1 MKQMCLLYFYL
12 KILNELCFDA
22 RIGSIF
28 RFADS
33 QEMEIVVRLP
43 YPRNLLRIRIS
54 TCQIVFSNKSY
65 CMALAVGYWYI

>member
-1 MKQMCLLYFYL
+1 MKQICLLYLYL

-28 RFADS
+28 RFPDS

-43 YPRNLLRIRIS
+43 YPRNLLRIS

-65 CMALAVGYWYI
+65 CMALAVGYWCI